1 MKADDPVGRISN
13 PAVEPGRIGNSVYA
27 IREDPWIVRWSLT
40 LFALGVITVL
50 VIVPVVHVFAQAL
63 ADGLGVYWDQL
74 LASRETRHA
83 ILLTLIVAPI
93 AVVFNTIFG
102 VAAAW
107 AIARFRFP
115 GRTLLITLIDLP
127 FAISPV
133 VAGLVFVL
141 LFGANGFFGGV
152 VEATGIRVINALPGL
167 ILATAFVTF
176 PFVARELIPI
186 LEAIGP
192 EEELAALS
200 LGARA
205 PQIFWHVTLPNIKWG
220 LLYGVI
226 LCNARAMGEF
236 GAVYVVSGH
245 IPGRTLT
252 IPLEVERL
260 FQGFGTM
267 PAAFA
272 LASLLTL
279 LGLVTLLAKTLLER
293 KVRDDLVTSNANH
306 ESTKDEN
313 TK

>member
-1 MKADDPVGRISN
+1 MKADTLPR
-13 PAVEPGRIGNSVYA
+13 PGRQ
-27 IREDPWIVRWSLT
+27 DPWLVRWSLT
-40 LFALGVITVL
+40 LFAVGVISLL

-63 ADGLGVYWDQL
+63 ADGVGVYWDL
-74 LASRETRHA
+74 LVASRETRHA
-83 ILLTLIVAPI
+83 IMLTLIVAPI

-141 LFGANGFFGGV
+141 LFGANGLFGGA
-152 VEATGIRVINALPGL
+152 VEATGIRIINATPGL

-205 PQIFWHVTLPNIKWG
+205 RQIFWHVTLPNIKWG

-226 LCNARAMGEF
+226 LCTARAMGEF

-279 LGLVTLLAKTLLER
+279 LGLVTLLAMTLLER
-293 KVRDDLVTSNANH
+293 KVRAEVTTDSFSRDA
-306 ESTKDEN
+306 ESAERSAGPRSAPQTPRRG
-313 TK
+313 

>member
-13 PAVEPGRIGNSVYA
+13 PAVEPGRIGNSAYA
-27 IREDPWIVRWSLT
+27 TREDPWIVRWSLT

-93 AVVFNTIFG
+93 AVIFNTIFG

-115 GRTLLITLIDLP
+115 GRTMLITLIDLP

-200 LGARA
+200 LGA
-205 PQIFWHVTLPNIKWG
+205 
-220 LLYGVI
+220 
-226 LCNARAMGEF
+226 
-236 GAVYVVSGH
+236 GA
-245 IPGRTLT
+245 
-252 IPLEVERL
+252 
-260 FQGFGTM
+260 
-267 PAAFA
+267 AD
-272 LASLLTL
+272 
-279 LGLVTLLAKTLLER
+279 LLA
-293 KVRDDLVTSNANH
+293 RDAAEHQMGPALRRHSLQRPRHGRIRGGLRGLGPHPGADADHPARSRASISGLRHHAGGFCAGVVADFARISHPA
-306 ESTKDEN
+306 SKDPIGA
-313 TK
+313 